1 MESSLTV
8 FICSTF
14 SDLSAEREAVLEAV
28 RKLQLRHD
36 SMEFFGARP
45 SLPIETCL
53 EEVRRSNILV
63 VIVGHKYGSL
73 VPDKIISFSEA
84 EYSEGYRL
92 GKPCLVYLRNED
104 VPILPKHMERDPQ
117 KLLALESF
125 KGRLKERHTV
135 ATFSDAHDLAVS
147 VAADLSRTVQALE
160 ETQKLPSR
168 EKHPSAN
175 SILDEINQLIR
186 QAIDKQ
192 VSEPALLSAASRAI
206 TSLLTV
212 QGKRPPT
219 VFFSYSHSDKEIV
232 IPFAAGLRTEGINV
246 WLDEDTINHGQSIA
260 DEISRGLESADFLAF
275 FISKNSINSPW
286 ARLELNA
293 IMSKR
298 LRGNNSPLVLPVL
311 LDDAEVPALLRDRK
325 YLDLRDRDTQ
335 RGVQKLL
342 KSIRRFL
349 TPMTQTFTFDQGL
362 VSSEADASIDF
373 PSWEEALTVFQRNY
387 FKQLLA
393 STGNREE
400 AYLRSGL
407 RKNQFYAKFKDLFPL
422 GDA

>member
-1 MESSLTV
+1 MKSSLTV
-8 FICSTF
+8 FICSTY

-73 VPDKIISFSEA
+73 VPDKTISFSEA

-104 VPILPKHMERDPQ
+104 VPILPKHMERDAQ

-125 KGRLKERHTV
+125 KERLKERHTI
-135 ATFSDAHDLAVS
+135 ATFNGAHDLAVS

-160 ETQKLPSR
+160 ETEKLPSN
-168 EKHPSAN
+168 ETPVSAN
-175 SILDEINQLIR
+175 SILDEVIR
-186 QAIDKQ
+186 LVRRAIDEQ
-192 VSEPALLSAASRAI
+192 VSESALLSAVNGAI
-206 TSLLTV
+206 TSLLTE

-232 IPFAAGLRTEGINV
+232 LPFAAELRAEGINV
-246 WLDEDTINHGQSIA
+246 WLDEDEINYGQSIA
-260 DEISRGLESADFLAF
+260 DKISGGLDSADFLAF

-298 LRGNNSPLVLPVL
+298 LLGNNSPLVLPVL
-311 LDDAEVPALLRDRK
+311 LDDTEVPALLRDRK

-335 RGVQKLL
+335 RGGRELL
-342 KSIRRFL
+342 KSIRRF
-349 TPMTQTFTFDQGL
+349 PGPPTQTSVFGQGQ
-362 VSSEADASIDF
+362 VTSEGNINTDF
-373 PSWEEALTVFQRNY
+373 PSWKEALAVFQRDY
-387 FKQLLA
+387 FEQLLK
-393 STGNREE
+393 STRNRDE
-400 AYLRSGL
+400 AYRRSGL
-407 RKNQFYAKFKDLFPL
+407 SKSQFYAKFKDLFPR
-422 GDA
+422 DA